1 MLETQRLRLRRLS
14 LDDAAFIL
22 DLLNQPSWLQYIGD
36 KGVRTL
42 DDARRYIEQGPLAM
56 YAQIGFGLYRVE
68 LKDSGVPIGLCG
80 LLKRDSLDDVDLGF
94 AFLPAYWSQG
104 YAREAATAT
113 LAHGEQAFGLQ
124 RIVAITLPDNRG
136 SIRLLQAI
144 GFAQERTLSLAADEP
159 ELLLLAWEIGGVPG
173 ALSPDTSACSAR

>member
-1 MLETQRLRLRRLS
+1 MSILETQRVRLRRLS
-14 LDDAAFIL
+14 LGDAAFIL

-42 DDARRYIEQGPLAM
+42 DDAQRYIEQGPLAM
-56 YAQIGFGLYRVE
+56 YARIGFGLYLVE
-68 LKDSGVPIGLCG
+68 LKDSGVPIGMCG

-124 RIVAITLPDNRG
+124 RIVAITLPDNRN

-144 GFAQERTLSLAADEP
+144 GFAQERTLSLAADGP
-159 ELLLLAWEIGGVPG
+159 ELLLLAWEQHSAKAG
-173 ALSPDTSACSAR
+173 AC